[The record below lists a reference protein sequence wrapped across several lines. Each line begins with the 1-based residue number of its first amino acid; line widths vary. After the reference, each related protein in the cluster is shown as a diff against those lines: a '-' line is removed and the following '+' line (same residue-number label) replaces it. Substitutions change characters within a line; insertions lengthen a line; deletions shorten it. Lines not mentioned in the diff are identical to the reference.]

1 MSTDTHRALLPLPR
15 PLVSNVSARLEIQ
28 GQLLYSFSAYL
39 SFCFDICWPCKLVQN
54 ILWTNCKLSKY
65 MFKGKQAK
73 SSLSSNLCVKL
84 ISQKSKKV
92 KLYQVPRHR
101 QQTSKHSCGEGR
113 STQLRITSTLEG
125 NTYFY
130 SEENYLLLLW
140 REILHVRREEIY
152 WSIHIIVNLD
162 AKCYIGWS
170 LGCHRLLF
178 YGHLISYSGIPW
190 TWEKYTL
197 ESKRVLPYS
206 IIWKQSIWCLTH

>member
-1 MSTDTHRALLPLPR
+1 MSQT
-15 PLVSNVSARLEIQ
+15 SRL
-28 GQLLYSFSAYL
+28 GSRFKANCFTVFSASL
-39 SFCFDICWPCKLVQN
+39 SFCYDICWPCKLVQN

-92 KLYQVPRHR
+92 KLYQLPRHR

-130 SEENYLLLLW
+130 SREKYLLLLW
-140 REILHVRREEIY
+140 REILT
-152 WSIHIIVNLD
+152 S
-162 AKCYIGWS
+162 
-170 LGCHRLLF
+170 
-178 YGHLISYSGIPW
+178 
-190 TWEKYTL
+190 TL
-197 ESKRVLPYS
+197 ERNTSCQKGRDLL
-206 IIWKQSIWCLTH
+206 INTHNCQP

>member
-1 MSTDTHRALLPLPR
+1 MHPVHWLLPFQEVAHICPDKETPWPLKLSILKRGLPLPP

-28 GQLLYSFSAYL
+28 GQLLYTFSASL
-39 SFCFDICWPCKLVQN
+39 SFCYDICWPCKLVQN

-92 KLYQVPRHR
+92 KLYQLLRHR

-130 SEENYLLLLW
+130 S
-140 REILHVRREEIY
+140 
-152 WSIHIIVNLD
+152 
-162 AKCYIGWS
+162 G
-170 LGCHRLLF
+170 
-178 YGHLISYSGIPW
+178 
-190 TWEKYTL
+190 EKYFMS
-197 ESKRVLPYS
+197 EGKRSTDRY
-206 IIWKQSIWCLTH
+206 T

>member
-28 GQLLYSFSAYL
+28 GQLLYNFSAYL

-92 KLYQVPRHR
+92 KLYQLPRHR

-125 NTYFY
+125 NTNFY
-130 SEENYLLLLW
+130 S
-140 REILHVRREEIY
+140 
-152 WSIHIIVNLD
+152 
-162 AKCYIGWS
+162 G
-170 LGCHRLLF
+170 
-178 YGHLISYSGIPW
+178 
-190 TWEKYTL
+190 EKYFMS
-197 ESKRVLPYS
+197 EGKRSTDQY
-206 IIWKQSIWCLTH
+206 T

>member
-1 MSTDTHRALLPLPR
+1 
-15 PLVSNVSARLEIQ
+15 
-28 GQLLYSFSAYL
+28 
-39 SFCFDICWPCKLVQN
+39 
-54 ILWTNCKLSKY
+54 

-92 KLYQVPRHR
+92 KLYQLLRHR

-130 SEENYLLLLW
+130 SGEKYLLLLWREILTSTLKKNTYFYSGEKYLLLLW

-206 IIWKQSIWCLTH
+206 IIWKQSIWCLTHVHSAGYSWCTARHKICKKFYTTKFSGKRTLHTKNG

>member
-1 MSTDTHRALLPLPR
+1 MPRKYVNGHTQSSPPPPSTSCLKRLG
-15 PLVSNVSARLEIQ
+15 SARDSRPIALQ
-28 GQLLYSFSAYL
+28 FFSASL
-39 SFCFDICWPCKLVQN
+39 SFCYDICWPCKLVQN

-125 NTYFY
+125 NTNFY
-130 SEENYLLLLW
+130 SGGKYLLLL
-140 REILHVRREEIY
+140 
-152 WSIHIIVNLD
+152 
-162 AKCYIGWS
+162 
-170 LGCHRLLF
+170 
-178 YGHLISYSGIPW
+178 
-190 TWEKYTL
+190 
-197 ESKRVLPYS
+197 
-206 IIWKQSIWCLTH
+206 

>member
-1 MSTDTHRALLPLPR
+1 MGGEHECKWVVRWPQIGTEATSSPSGTDNCRVNMSTDTHRALLPLPR

-28 GQLLYSFSAYL
+28 GQLLYSFSASL
-39 SFCFDICWPCKLVQN
+39 SFCYDICWPCKLVQN

-113 STQLRITSTLEG
+113 STQLKITSTLVG

-130 SEENYLLLLW
+130 S
-140 REILHVRREEIY
+140 
-152 WSIHIIVNLD
+152 
-162 AKCYIGWS
+162 G
-170 LGCHRLLF
+170 
-178 YGHLISYSGIPW
+178 
-190 TWEKYTL
+190 EKYFMS
-197 ESKRVLPYS
+197 EGKRSTDRY
-206 IIWKQSIWCLTH
+206 T